1 MDAAV
6 DALIF
11 HEGELAQ
18 QIFQPEPLKLWIRLI
33 VGGIIL
39 AFSAYVSSVTKQLH
53 QANRQL
59 EIELAERMRAEE
71 DRRNTEAKYHALVEQ
86 MPAVVYI
93 WELGDGGACLY
104 VSPQIEKM
112 LGFTVA
118 EWLADPGLWFEQVHV
133 EDRARAVAA
142 EEQSRATGEPLM
154 SEFRMLARDGRVIW
168 VRDQSVVLR
177 DSAGEPRYNQ
187 GILVDITESKQA
199 EEALHAANRQLTLG
213 LSELQ
218 RRTREIGLL
227 NKMGDML
234 QICLTVDEAY
244 AVIGQSARELFPDDS
259 GAMYLISASRNLV
272 ESVVS
277 WGDSP
282 PNSRVFAPGDC
293 WSLRRGQVYVTRQT
307 ETGLMCHH
315 LIDSPP
321 GVYMCIPMM
330 AQGEAL
336 GVLHLQTEVMES
348 GPLTLKQQLAQTA
361 ADSVALALA
370 NLKLRESLH
379 QQSIR
384 DPLTGLFN
392 RRYMEETLEREVR
405 RSARDQS
412 SLSIIMI
419 DIDHFKQFNDTFG
432 HDAGDTVLRE
442 LGNFIKA
449 NTRSSDVACRYGGEE
464 FMLLLPEASLEGARR
479 RAEHMREGVKH
490 FHVRYREQALGMITI
505 SLGVAAYPDHG
516 ADGDSVVR
524 AADTALYCAKSEGRD
539 CVRLAHKPYT
549 LESQRTA

>member
-199 EEALHAANRQLTLG
+199 EEALTERASTSHA
-213 LSELQ
+213 
-218 RRTREIGLL
+218 
-227 NKMGDML
+227 
-234 QICLTVDEAY
+234 
-244 AVIGQSARELFPDDS
+244 
-259 GAMYLISASRNLV
+259 
-272 ESVVS
+272 
-277 WGDSP
+277 
-282 PNSRVFAPGDC
+282 
-293 WSLRRGQVYVTRQT
+293 
-307 ETGLMCHH
+307 
-315 LIDSPP
+315 
-321 GVYMCIPMM
+321 
-330 AQGEAL
+330 
-336 GVLHLQTEVMES
+336 
-348 GPLTLKQQLAQTA
+348 
-361 ADSVALALA
+361 
-370 NLKLRESLH
+370 
-379 QQSIR
+379 
-384 DPLTGLFN
+384 
-392 RRYMEETLEREVR
+392 
-405 RSARDQS
+405 
-412 SLSIIMI
+412 
-419 DIDHFKQFNDTFG
+419 
-432 HDAGDTVLRE
+432 
-442 LGNFIKA
+442 
-449 NTRSSDVACRYGGEE
+449 
-464 FMLLLPEASLEGARR
+464 
-479 RAEHMREGVKH
+479 
-490 FHVRYREQALGMITI
+490 
-505 SLGVAAYPDHG
+505 
-516 ADGDSVVR
+516 
-524 AADTALYCAKSEGRD
+524 
-539 CVRLAHKPYT
+539 
-549 LESQRTA
+549 